1 MDSQEEGQQVSI
13 TDRDVARTMQE
24 YGGSFVRALGHAAL
38 QADPENLRKV
48 KDTWPDYWSKYQ
60 EMAQQISEVE
70 RQASR

>member
-1 MDSQEEGQQVSI
+1 MDSQEEGKQVSI
-13 TDRDVARTMQE
+13 TDRDIARTMQE
-24 YGGSFVRALGHAAL
+24 YGGSFVRALGTAVL

-60 EMAQQISEVE
+60 EMAEQISEVE